1 MDEQIQLQEAAT
13 AGLRGME
20 HFLRILQTQQQQQQQ
35 KQQAQEIDCREI
47 TDFTVSKFKKVI
59 SVLNRT
65 GHARFRKAPT
75 SASAPSSSATPFFP
89 QIQNQ
94 NHINQ
99 TLINS
104 NPSFTLN
111 PTASITPVRQHQNQ
125 ALVPLIQPI
134 QSQSPS
140 IQSQHHQS
148 LTLDFTKPNN
158 KLMNSSSYK
167 SMSCDTSPPNSASV
181 TTTSSSFMS
190 TITTGDGSVSNGKLF
205 APPGATPAVSAGK
218 PPLSSSYRKKCH
230 GHHHDHCGGGDSG
243 KYSVSSNGS
252 RCHCSKRRKSR
263 VKKTIRVPA
272 ISSKMADIPPDE
284 YSWRKYG
291 QKPIKGSP
299 YPRGY
304 YKCSSLRGCPARKH
318 VERAQDDPSMLIVTY
333 EGEHRHSQNSSAAAA
348 ATNNHNNNSTPMN
361 ESSGVIVAANMV
373 LESAC

>member
-1 MDEQIQLQEAAT
+1 MAVDFGYSKMNEQIQLQEAAT

-35 KQQAQEIDCREI
+35 KQQTQEIDCREI

-75 SASAPSSSATPFFP
+75 ASASTSSSATPFFP

-94 NHINQ
+94 NHNQ
-99 TLINS
+99 TLISS
-104 NPSFTLN
+104 NPSFSLI
-111 PTASITPVRQHQNQ
+111 PTATITPVRHQNQ
-125 ALVPLIQPI
+125 ILTPLIQPV
-134 QSQSPS
+134 QSQSQS
-140 IQSQHHQS
+140 IQSQHQS
-148 LTLDFTKPNN
+148 LTLDFTKPN
-158 KLMNSSSYK
+158 KLINSSNYK
-167 SMSCDTSPPNSASV
+167 SMSSDTSPPNSTTV

-205 APPGATPAVSAGK
+205 APPAATPAVSAGK

-230 GHHHDHCGGGDSG
+230 GHHDHCGDSG

-252 RCHCSKRRKSR
+252 SCHCSKRRKSR

-284 YSWRKYG
+284 FSWRKYG

-333 EGEHRHSQNSSAAAA
+333 EGEHRHSQNSSN
-348 ATNNHNNNSTPMN
+348 ATNNNNSSSMVN
-361 ESSGVIVAANMV
+361 EPSGVIVAANMV

>member
-1 MDEQIQLQEAAT
+1 MAVDLFGYSKMDEQIQLQEAAT
-13 AGLRGME
+13 AGLRGMQ
-20 HFLRILQTQQQQQQQ
+20 HILRILETQKQQQQHKQQQ
-35 KQQAQEIDCREI
+35 TQEIDCREI

-75 SASAPSSSATPFFP
+75 ASTSSSMATPFFN

-94 NHINQ
+94 NHTQ
-99 TLINS
+99 TLIS
-104 NPSFTLN
+104 ANPSSSLN
-111 PTASITPVRQHQNQ
+111 PTATITPVRNQNQ
-125 ALVPLIQPI
+125 TLTPLIQPF
-134 QSQSPS
+134 QSQSQS
-140 IQSQHHQS
+140 IQSQHQS
-148 LTLDFTKPNN
+148 LTLDFTKPN
-158 KLMNSSSYK
+158 KLINSSSYK
-167 SMSCDTSPPNSASV
+167 SMSCDTSPPNSNTV

-205 APPGATPAVSAGK
+205 APPAAAPAVSAGK

-230 GHHHDHCGGGDSG
+230 GHHDHCGDSG

-333 EGEHRHSQNSSAAAA
+333 EGEHRHSQNSSNNN
-348 ATNNHNNNSTPMN
+348 ATNNNTSSKVN
-361 ESSGVIVAANMV
+361 EPSGVIVAANMV